1 MDTDLLDE
9 LNRLADN
16 AESLQSSP
24 TPDKGEIERWMN
36 LFSYTDKEASSLL
49 ALQITDVTRDRLSDE
64 HWSLISTDV
73 EAAGHSR
80 LSWEHLL
87 GMKELMKANSTTF
100 YDVEDGKRYTVLR
113 MLGWLS
119 DEGKVRD
126 ILRKEKE
133 EVEIERVK
141 GVDMWHQVVY
151 VDDEGLKKIEEFID
165 GKLVLEKKGT
175 AEEDTKKGITKEE
188 RTSTKGPPEGLP

>member
-1 MDTDLLDE
+1 MDMDTDLLDE
-9 LNRLADN
+9 LNRLAGN
-16 AESLQSSP
+16 AELLQSSP
-24 TPDKGEIERWMN
+24 TPDKSEIERWMN

-49 ALQITDVTRDRLSDE
+49 AMQMTDVTRDRLSDE
-64 HWSLISTDV
+64 HWSLISSDV

-87 GMKELMKANSTTF
+87 GMKELIKANSTTF

-126 ILRKEKE
+126 ILGKEKE
-133 EVEIERVK
+133 EVETERVR

-165 GKLVLEKKGT
+165 GRLVWGKKD
-175 AEEDTKKGITKEE
+175 AEAEDTKEE
-188 RTSTKGPPEGLP
+188 ETSAKDLPGSLP